1 MAALAISAR
10 AIARIRAGMATV
22 AGVRTGTVVQ
32 MVAAETA
39 GVMAVAGIR
48 AGPFKLYAPLSR

>member
-10 AIARIRAGMATV
+10 AIARIPAGMATV

-39 GVMAVAGIR
+39 GVMAVAGR
-48 AGPFKLYAPLSR
+48 FKLYAPLSR